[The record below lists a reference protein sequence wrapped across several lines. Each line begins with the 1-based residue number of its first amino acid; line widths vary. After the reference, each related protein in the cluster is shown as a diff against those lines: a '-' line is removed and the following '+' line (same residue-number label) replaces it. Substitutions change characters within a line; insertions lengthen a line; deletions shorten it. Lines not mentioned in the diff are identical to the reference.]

1 MRPTI
6 GKRRAPTP
14 TAAAPAFALPPSLVE
29 SIADELRRRTIAG
42 VYRAGERL
50 TEEALTRELGV
61 SRPPLREAMRLL
73 QQEGLLKAEPRRGV
87 VVTPLTA
94 DDVREIYSLRHAL
107 EDLAIELAVPI
118 QHESQLGPMLAALAD
133 MRRSVR
139 RRDRTALTLDN
150 FRFHQSLVRMAGHA
164 RLQRAYDSLMAQL
177 QMCMSLNLRF
187 RESLSGNLRDVVARH
202 GRLVD
207 LIRAGD
213 AQAVKRALAE
223 HGDRAFLERLDE
235 LLDTPEQAAASR

>member
-1 MRPTI
+1 MATRSSSKP
-6 GKRRAPTP
+6 
-14 TAAAPAFALPPSLVE
+14 AAAEPAFAIPPSLVE
-29 SIADELRRRTIAG
+29 SIADELRRRMIAG
-42 VYRAGERL
+42 VYRSGERL

-73 QQEGLLKAEPRRGV
+73 QQEGLLTAEPRRGV

-118 QHESQLGPMLAALAD
+118 TDESKLEPMLAALTD

-187 RESLSGNLRDVVARH
+187 RESLSGNLGDVVARH
-202 GRLVD
+202 ARLVD

-213 AQAVKRALAE
+213 ARDVQRALAE
-223 HGDRAFLERLDE
+223 HGDRTFLDRLDE
-235 LLDTPEQAAASR
+235 LLDTPEEAAAPR